1 MKITLGQINTT
12 PGDFEG
18 NVAQIIAGI
27 EKAAEEEAD
36 MVVFPE
42 LSIPGYL
49 SCDKMFQKHYV
60 QKNRKYLHDLIT
72 LSAKYPDLFIVVGYI
87 GQNNEGH
94 GKPFANLLAV
104 LNDGTLVGKYQKQL
118 LPFYDV
124 FDEGRYYEPG
134 NRHLVLEIADMRVGF
149 TICEDLW
156 NDKNQDDYNYRNNP
170 VSVYRDELDVDMI
183 VNISSSPFAQ
193 NKPRQRNRM
202 LAEICGRGKYIVYVN
217 QQGGQDELVFDG
229 RSCVFKDSSML
240 YQIPSHHKGPWCDPQ
255 YHTVDTSKSCGY
267 QSDKYEFDVYNMV
280 VMGLRD
286 YIQKCGFKGVVVG
299 SSGGIDSAVVL
310 ALASDA
316 IGAENVNAIMMP
328 SKWSSEGSV
337 KDAQKLHTALGCNEF
352 EVPIEHVQFLE
363 HINAGLRLTEGE
375 YNSVANQN
383 IQARLR
389 GMVVMHYSNATGAL
403 PLTTGNKTE
412 CAVGYCTLYGDM
424 NGGFNPLKDLYKME
438 VYALARYINKL
449 HGREVIPEEIINKAP
464 SAELE
469 PGQTDEE
476 NLLPYPILDSIV
488 KSFVEDYVDDTQDFA
503 AWLQDNNLE
512 VLNAIADSEF
522 QTWAEF
528 EKDYDRIIRRINL
541 SEFKRRQAA
550 PGVKISKVAFGTGRR
565 LPIVAK

>member
-27 EKAAEEEAD
+27 EKAAEDEAD

-72 LSAKYPDLFIVVGYI
+72 LSAKYPDLYIVVGYI
-87 GQNNEGH
+87 GQNNEGR

-104 LNDGTLVGKYQKQL
+104 LNDGTLVGKYQKHL

-134 NRHLVLEIADMRVGF
+134 NRHLVLEIAGMRVGF
-149 TICEDLW
+149 TICEDVW
-156 NDKNQDDYNYRNNP
+156 NDKNQDDYNYRDNP
-170 VSVYRDELDVDMI
+170 VTTYRDELDVDMI

-193 NKPRQRNRM
+193 GKPRQRNRM
-202 LAEICGRGKYIVYVN
+202 LSEICGRNKYLVYVN

-229 RSCVFKDSSML
+229 RSCVVKDSSML
-240 YQIPSHHKGPWCDPQ
+240 YQIPSHHMGPWEEAQ

-267 QSDKYEFDVYNMV
+267 QSDNYEFDVYNMV

-337 KDAQKLHTALGCNEF
+337 KDAQKLHANLGCKEYT
-352 EVPIEHVQFLE
+352 VPIEHVEMLE
-363 HINAGLRLTEGE
+363 KINGDLGLVKGE

-389 GMVVMHYSNATGAL
+389 GMVVMHYSNATGYL

-412 CAVGYCTLYGDM
+412 NAVGYFTLYGDS
-424 NGGFNPLKDLYKME
+424 NGGFAPLKDLYKME
-438 VYALARYINKL
+438 VYALAFYINKL
-449 HGREVIPEEIINKAP
+449 KNKEIIPEEIINKAP

-469 PGQTDEE
+469 PGQNDEE

-488 KSFVEDYVDDTQDFA
+488 KSFVEDYIDDSQDFI
-503 AWLQDNNLE
+503 AWLQDNNPKICDDVE
-512 VLNAIADSEF
+512 NGETQSW
-522 QTWAEF
+522 QEF
-528 EKDYDRIIRRINL
+528 ESHYNRIIKLISIN
-541 SEFKRRQAA
+541 EFKRRQTA
-550 PGVKISKVAFGTGRR
+550 PGVKLSKVAFGTGRR
-565 LPIVAK
+565 MPIVSK